1 MRASSDKTSC
11 SASKESSLGR
21 NHHAQ
26 SNQSIFGDN
35 VPVDI
40 ELMFES
46 IKWIDPSVY
55 RMFCSEQETLSN
67 LMYAMS
73 SAYHFD
79 KLESSGSIEI
89 YNDYEN
95 EKIAIRRL
103 TKYDGEVR
111 EL

>member
-1 MRASSDKTSC
+1 MRPT
-11 SASKESSLGR
+11 
-21 NHHAQ
+21 
-26 SNQSIFGDN
+26 IFGDN

-55 RMFCSEQETLSN
+55 RMFCRLKHRGMTGAQLKSEEETFSN
-67 LMYAMS
+67 LMYSVS
-73 SAYHFD
+73 SADHLN

-89 YNDYEN
+89 CNDYEN
-95 EKIAIRRL
+95 ETVAIRRL
-103 TKYDGEVR
+103 TKYDLEVR

>member
-1 MRASSDKTSC
+1 
-11 SASKESSLGR
+11 
-21 NHHAQ
+21 
-26 SNQSIFGDN
+26 

-55 RMFCSEQETLSN
+55 RMFCRLKHRGMTGAQLKGEGETFSN
-67 LMYAMS
+67 LMCAMS
-73 SAYHFD
+73 SAYHLD

-103 TKYDGEVR
+103 TKYDCEVR